1 MGCVDGGPLAVSSAY
16 AAGMEQQYES
26 SVLDVVI
33 EDHIATIWLDRP
45 DKLNAM
51 GPAFWDD
58 LPRIVEALGR

>member
-1 MGCVDGGPLAVSSAY
+1 MAGSSAY

-51 GPAFWDD
+51 GQAFWDD
-58 LPRIVEALGR
+58 LNKKLGK